1 MKVTSQLQGPGSAS
15 TDALI
20 ERLVAAAIARRL
32 ARTTT
37 PSTQPPPTV
46 TIVTRR
52 S

>member
-1 MKVTSQLQGPGSAS
+1 MRVTSQLQGVGSAS

-32 ARTTT
+32 ARANIAT
-37 PSTQPPPTV
+37 SAPPPTV